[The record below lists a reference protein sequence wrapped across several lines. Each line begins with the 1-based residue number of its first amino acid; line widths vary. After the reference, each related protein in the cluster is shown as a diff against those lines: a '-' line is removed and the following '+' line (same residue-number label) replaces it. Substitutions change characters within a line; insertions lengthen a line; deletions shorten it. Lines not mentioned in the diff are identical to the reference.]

1 MFLLKI
7 GIKFKVLSVKLQ
19 SYEDEQRK
27 QKGGDFRQS

>member
-1 MFLLKI
+1 MFLLTI

>member
-1 MFLLKI
+1 MFLLTI

-19 SYEDEQRK
+19 SYEDGQRK

>member
-1 MFLLKI
+1 MLLLKI

-27 QKGGDFRQS
+27 QKGGGFRQS